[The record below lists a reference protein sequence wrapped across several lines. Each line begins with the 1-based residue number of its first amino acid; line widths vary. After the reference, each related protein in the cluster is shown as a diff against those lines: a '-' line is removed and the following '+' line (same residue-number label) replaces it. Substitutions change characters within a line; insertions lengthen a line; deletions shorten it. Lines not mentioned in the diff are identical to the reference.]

1 MARSSTKE
9 KTGSKVN
16 VTEAMSN
23 VYDTKDVLVSSLTTN
38 VLEELTKQ
46 EVRIDNNTARNLQQQ
61 INGTV
66 TVQMNG
72 LVDRLLKAL
81 EGTNG

>member
-38 VLEELTKQ
+38 VLEELLK
-46 EVRIDNNTARNLQQQ
+46 LQ
-61 INGTV
+61 
-66 TVQMNG
+66 
-72 LVDRLLKAL
+72 R
-81 EGTNG
+81 